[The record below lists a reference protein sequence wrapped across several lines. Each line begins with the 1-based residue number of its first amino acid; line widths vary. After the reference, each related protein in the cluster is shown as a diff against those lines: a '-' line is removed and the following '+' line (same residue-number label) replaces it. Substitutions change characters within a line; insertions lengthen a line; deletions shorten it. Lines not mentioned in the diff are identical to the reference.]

1 MTHRMG
7 KPLQGYRIIELAEIE
22 PFPYAGMLM
31 ADMGADVVLVNRP
44 GFAVRTVHDRGKNSI
59 TIDLHQSRGG

>member
-7 KPLQGYRIIELAEIE
+7 KPLQGYHIIELAGIE

-31 ADMGADVVLVNRP
+31 ANMGADVVMVNRP
-44 GFAVRTVHDRGKNSI
+44 GFAVRTVHDRSKTSI
-59 TIDLHQSRGG
+59 TINFHQSGGG